1 MSITDPESLKNF
13 WSAIFRRN
21 GADGAYTRLFDD
33 LNAVQQS
40 ELLMRGT
47 LRDTELP
54 VIGSFE
60 DANNWLMLTTE
71 RLIWSVGRE
80 LERQGTDSAGLDFLR
95 CESRTP
101 TDEARGASACG
112 GTRWPGRYRD
122 VTKTHILLLRGALPR
137 WSPLD

>member
-13 WSAIFRRN
+13 WSAIFLRN

-80 LERQGTDSAGLDFLR
+80 LERQGLTPPDLIFLGVNR
-95 CESRTP
+95 EPRQMR
-101 TDEARGASACG
+101 RGA
-112 GTRWPGRYRD
+112 R
-122 VTKTHILLLRGALPR
+122 
-137 WSPLD
+137 PLAAVLDGPEDIAM